1 MTSHEQKFRELWEA
15 VDGNCWHEWVE
26 KPAMICG
33 VLRQCIHC
41 KEVAENHQPFLTNPT
56 LTLDVL
62 FEIARKLQIDI
73 KLNTYLTED
82 VPIVVTVYNVEGERL
97 GTSLYQETPQL
108 ALLDALY
115 QAMKD
120 K

>member
-1 MTSHEQKFRELWEA
+1 MTPEQKFRKLWEA
-15 VDGNCWHEWVE
+15 VEGNCWHEWVE

-62 FEIARKLQIDI
+62 FEIAKKLGYTDIRLSKRKV
-73 KLNTYLTED
+73 TYRCH
-82 VPIVVTVYNVEGERL
+82 IY
-97 GTSLYQETPQL
+97 GTFITRSDSSREL

-115 QAMKD
+115 QAIKD